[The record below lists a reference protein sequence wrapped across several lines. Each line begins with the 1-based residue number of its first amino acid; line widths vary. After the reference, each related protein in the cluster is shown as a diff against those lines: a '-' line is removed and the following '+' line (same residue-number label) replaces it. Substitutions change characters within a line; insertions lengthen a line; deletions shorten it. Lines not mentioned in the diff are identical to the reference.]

1 MDFTFSDEQELL
13 RTSAR
18 QFLQDRYPIERVAE
32 ITDGKGFDR
41 GEWSAVAALGW
52 TGISVPED
60 EGGAGL
66 SLLEE
71 IVVAEE
77 LGRAVY
83 PGPFLSTV
91 TLALPILRTLGA
103 SDLVRA
109 VVSGERTATVAWA
122 SDEGRFDVDP
132 LPKVAW
138 EGERLSGTKLYVPNL
153 GAADLVVVLGNSD
166 GENGAW
172 AIERD
177 AGGVA
182 WRELPTVDATRPMGE
197 VRLDTAPATRLGLL
211 DGTQL
216 ATIRDRALATL
227 AAEAVGV
234 GARALELAV
243 EHAGAREQFGKRIGT
258 YQAVS
263 HPLAQTFVDVET
275 ARSLAYWAGWAV
287 TERATE
293 APVAAAAAK
302 GRAAEAAVAACER
315 SIQAHGGIGFTWEHP
330 LHRYYKRALG
340 IAAFLGWGS
349 DHRAR
354 VATTLLD

>member
-1 MDFTFSDEQELL
+1 MDFTLSDEQELL

-18 QFLQDRYPIERVAE
+18 QFLQERYPIERVAL
-32 ITDGKGFDR
+32 IADGHGFDR
-41 GEWSAVAALGW
+41 SEWAAVADLGW
-52 TGISVPED
+52 VGVSVPED
-60 EGGAGL
+60 EGGTGL
-66 SLLEE
+66 TFLEE

-83 PGPFLSTV
+83 PGPFLATV
-91 TLALPILRTLGA
+91 TLALPVLRTLGA

-109 VVSGERTATVAWA
+109 VARGTTTATVAWA
-122 SDEGRFDVDP
+122 SDEGRFEIDP

-138 EGERLSGTKLYVPNL
+138 EDERLSATRLYVPDL
-153 GAADLVVVLGNSD
+153 GAADLIVVLGNAD
-166 GENGAW
+166 GDNGAW
-172 AIERD
+172 AVDRSAD
-177 AGGVA
+177 GVA
-182 WRELPTVDATRPMGE
+182 WRELPTVDTTRRMGE
-197 VRLDTAPATRLGLL
+197 VLLDRAPATRLGALQ
-211 DGTQL
+211 G
-216 ATIRDRALATL
+216 AEVAAIRDRALATL

-234 GARALELAV
+234 GSRALELAV
-243 EHAGAREQFGKRIGT
+243 GYAGEREQFGKRIGA

-275 ARSLAYWAGWAV
+275 ARSLAAWAGWAV
-287 TERATE
+287 AEGAPE

-302 GRAAEAAVAACER
+302 ARAAEAAVAACER

-340 IAAFLGWGS
+340 IAAYLGWGT

-354 VATTLLD
+354 VAASLLD